1 MQAKTRHTKPPTI
14 APRWLTFQTA
24 TPYAGVSEQTLR
36 NWAQAGHIKL
46 HNVTPMG
53 GRGRVLIDRLE
64 LDAFIEGFVGAP
76 PSEIVMNT
84 TGQRYTG
91 GRKPKA
97 GRVGR

>member
-1 MQAKTRHTKPPTI
+1 MVTKTRNTKPPTI

-36 NWAQAGHIKL
+36 NWGKAGHIKL

-84 TGQRYTG
+84 TGQRYVKALG
-91 GRKPKA
+91 GKA
-97 GRVGR
+97 SQ

>member
-1 MQAKTRHTKPPTI
+1 MQAKTRYTKPPTI

-36 NWAQAGHIKL
+36 NWGKAGHIKL

-53 GRGRVLIDRLE
+53 GRGRVLIDRHE

-76 PSEIVMNT
+76 PSDIVMNT
-84 TGQRYTG
+84 TGQAY
-91 GRKPKA
+91 RKPKA
-97 GRVGR
+97 GRTAK